1 MLKIVQLDRRVQW
14 STFSVQDAFRVTF
27 SVPTNAATVSEDM
40 IALMLGEKTWTGVR
54 RLDANGIYEIGY
66 GVGDV
71 DAEQAHTES
80 QSYVEW
86 VGELRNRQKILRAQL
101 PVISLPA
108 SVFDGLLSLYMDTGK
123 WRIVQADEGAYDVAY
138 AVKNGDWLSV
148 ANMIARGNVNP
159 MLRKKEATVMQ
170 LGAYGSPKDRNQ
182 QIIQGVQTIRKR
194 YVDGIPLEFDKKQAE
209 FAYYRQFQI
218 FLPGM
223 SQLRQRRIVSQ
234 ART

>member
-1 MLKIVQLDRRVQW
+1 MLNFVQLDRRVQW
-14 STFSVQDAFRVTF
+14 STFTVQDQFRTTF
-27 SVPTNAATVSEDM
+27 NIPTNAATVGEKM
-40 IALMLGEKTWTGVR
+40 IALILGEKTWTGAR
-54 RLDANGIYEIGY
+54 RLNATGIYEIGY
-66 GVGDV
+66 GIGDV
-71 DAEQAHTES
+71 DDEQGHTES
-80 QSYVEW
+80 QSYSEW
-86 VGELRNRQKILRAQL
+86 VGDLRNRQKTLRAQL

-123 WRIVQADEGAYDVAY
+123 WRNVQADEGVYDVAS
-138 AVKNGDWLSV
+138 AVKNGNWLSV

-159 MLRKKEATVMQ
+159 ILRKKEASVIQ
-170 LGAYGSPKDRNQ
+170 LAAYGSPKDRNQ
-182 QIIQGVQTIRKR
+182 QIIQGVQTIRTR

-223 SQLRQRRIVSQ
+223 SQLRQRRIVAQ